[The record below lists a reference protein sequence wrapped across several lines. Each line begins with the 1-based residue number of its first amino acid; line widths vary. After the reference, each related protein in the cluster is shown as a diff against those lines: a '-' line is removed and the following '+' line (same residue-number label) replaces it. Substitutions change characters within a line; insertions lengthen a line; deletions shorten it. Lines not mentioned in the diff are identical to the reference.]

1 MHTLKDILFARSIA
15 VVGASADPL
24 KMGHILLKNL
34 IEGGYQGDLYP
45 VNLKEEN
52 ILGLPCVKSVAE
64 IKGVLDLVIIC
75 VPAKLAL
82 PVIHEAGEK
91 GARGAIVISGGFKEV
106 GNDQMECEL
115 VDAAKSYGMRVIGP
129 NCQGVNYTA
138 NRMCATWPLIK
149 TRGAIGVVSQ
159 SGTIGAEMELLAEK
173 DGIGVS
179 CFAALGNKSDIDET
193 DFIDFFAKDPNT
205 KVIAINIEGIQDAER
220 FIGAVTGAV
229 QEKPVVILKP
239 GRTEKGKL
247 AVASH
252 TKSVAGNDRI
262 FTAFCKKHG
271 ILRAF
276 GMDDFYDLCKISIG
290 TIPPGGNRLVILTS
304 SGGAGILAADIV
316 EDCGLDLPALD
327 ESLRSILQKVLPA
340 QCVLSN
346 PLDLTG
352 DATSERY
359 ETALGEIIKQNCFD
373 VILAIFGDPI
383 SGACRVLKNLEK
395 PVPVVACY
403 LGGGEVQKQE
413 ELLMN
418 QAGIPVFPTPERAVK
433 AIAAL
438 VDSAVRKRRITI
450 K

>member
-1 MHTLKDILFARSIA
+1 MHSLKDILFARSIA

-34 IEGGYQGDLYP
+34 IEGGYKGDLYP

-52 ILGLPCVKSVAE
+52 ILGLPCIKSVTD
-64 IKGVLDLVIIC
+64 IKGNLDLVIIC
-75 VPAKLAL
+75 VPAKLAQN
-82 PVIHEAGEK
+82 VIHQAGAK
-91 GARGAIVISGGFKEV
+91 GALAAIVISGGFKEI
-106 GNDQMECEL
+106 GNDQMERDL

-138 NRMCATWPLIK
+138 NRMCATWPLV
-149 TRGAIGVVSQ
+149 RMQGVIGIVSQ

-179 CFAALGNKSDIDET
+179 CFAALGNKSDIDEA
-193 DFIDFFAKDPNT
+193 DFIDFFIEDPNT
-205 KVIAINIEGIQDAER
+205 KVIAINIEGIKDAQR
-220 FIGAVTGAV
+220 FTDTVTRAVKK
-229 QEKPVVILKP
+229 KPVVILKP
-239 GRTEKGKL
+239 GRTEKGKI

-252 TKSVAGNDRI
+252 TKSVAGNDRV
-262 FTAFCKKHG
+262 FSAFCKKHG

-276 GMDDFYDLCKISIG
+276 GMDDFYDLCKLSIG
-290 TIPPGGNRLVILTS
+290 AIPPLGKRLLILTS
-304 SGGAGILAADIV
+304 SGGAGILAADTV
-316 EDCGLDLPALD
+316 EDMGLDLPVLD
-327 ESLRSILQKVLPA
+327 ESLRNILQKVLPP

-359 ETALGEIIKQNCFD
+359 EAALNEIIKQNCFD
-373 VILAIFGDPI
+373 MILVIFGDPI
-383 SGACRVLKNLEK
+383 TGACRVLENLRSSI
-395 PVPVVACY
+395 PAVACY

-438 VDSAVRKRRITI
+438 VSSAVRERGI